1 MKLKNLKPVVTND
14 DNLLPLVNIIF
25 LLLIFFMLAGVI
37 AKQKDLYD
45 VDLASA
51 TIEDYVEQNKNVLF
65 ISKNGLLILNDIKID
80 KTDLKSKLGQLKDKN
95 ILIAADGSLGSTQ
108 LNNILLILSD
118 SDIKNV
124 TLLSHKNE

>member
-1 MKLKNLKPVVTND
+1 MKLKNLKPVATND

-25 LLLIFFMLAGVI
+25 LLLIFFMIAGVI

-65 ISKNGLLILNDIKID
+65 ISKDGLLILNDIKID
-80 KTDLKSKLGQLKDKN
+80 KADLKNKLGQLKDKN
-95 ILIAADGSLGSTQ
+95 ILIAADGSLISSQ

>member
-1 MKLKNLKPVVTND
+1 MKLKNQKPVATND

-80 KTDLKSKLGQLKDKN
+80 KTDLKSKLGQIKDKN

>member
-1 MKLKNLKPVVTND
+1 MKFKNLKPVATND

-65 ISKNGLLILNDIKID
+65 ISKDGLLILNDIKID
-80 KTDLKSKLGQLKDKN
+80 KADLKNKLEQLKDKN